1 VGWLKLAEM
10 TDGKAIEL
18 IGQPGAALSDEA
30 DSVGDDHHEHIR
42 NTPPVLRDG
51 WKAYLK
57 RSMGEVF
64 LTSWMNILLI
74 FVPFSLIS
82 QYAGWGDGV
91 TFVFTLLALCP
102 LAERISFVTEDLAK
116 YTNDTLGGLL
126 NASMGNVTEMIVS
139 LTALSNSNFRLVQV
153 SLLGSVLSNLLLVLG
168 TAFLVGGVKH
178 SSQKFNKNA
187 AVTNTGLLNLALMS
201 LAFPSI
207 LNATHDASDEGGRSV
222 LILSRITGLFMLI
235 IYGLMVYYQLHTH
248 KHLFEGQEEGDESD
262 PVLGMYG
269 SLVWM
274 AGITVLIAIE
284 SDIVVDV
291 IKGASADLGIPEL
304 FIYAILLPIVGNAAE
319 HAAAIIF
326 AFKNKMEI
334 CLGIA
339 LGSATQ
345 ISVFVI
351 PLVIVV
357 GWMIG
362 KEISL
367 DFHIFETATVLL
379 ALLISAFTLNNGES
393 DWLRGVML
401 IAAYT
406 FISIAFWVHKD
417 PAQ

>member
-1 VGWLKLAEM
+1 M
-10 TDGKAIEL
+10 SDGKAIEL

-30 DSVGDDHHEHIR
+30 DGPVEEPHEHVR

-51 WKAYLK
+51 WSAYLK
-57 RSMGEVF
+57 RSCSEVF

-74 FVPFSLIS
+74 FVPFSIIS
-82 QYAGWGDGV
+82 NSAGWSDGV

-139 LTALSNSNFRLVQV
+139 LTALSTSNFRLVQV

-168 TAFLVGGVKH
+168 TAFLVGGIKH

-207 LNATHDASDEGGRSV
+207 LSATHDASEEGGRSV
-222 LILSRITGLFMLI
+222 LILSRVTGLFMLI

-248 KHLFEGQEEGDESD
+248 KHLFEGQEEGDDSD
-262 PVLGMYG
+262 PVLGMWG
-269 SLVWM
+269 ALVWM
-274 AGITVLIAIE
+274 GGITVLIAVE
-284 SDIVVDV
+284 SDIVVEV
-291 IKGASADLGIPEL
+291 IKGASSDLGIPEL

-417 PAQ
+417 PAQA